1 MEDVF
6 QNLCDLHLHL
16 GASVSPHF
24 LWEIA
29 HEQGISLPQKNYW
42 QFLNYFKIKK
52 TTSDK
57 YLRSFDKNISPFV
70 LTQKIQSSP
79 YAVEKSIH
87 HIVSFAYRNLLLKK
101 IEIRFNPFLRNKDG
115 FFDVD
120 KIVLAATIGLHKA
133 MIEYPI
139 KAGIILETD
148 RQFNQK
154 YHQIIVEKAIKYKN
168 MGIVGIDVSG
178 PNPKDGFNLDSLV
191 EPFSFAKKNG
201 LKITFHTGEF
211 TGTSEMWEVIKK
223 ISPHRIGHGIAAYKD
238 KKLMEEIKRKNIV
251 LEICPTSNIKTQ
263 VVKNWYEMKLIIQ
276 TFIANDVPFTI
287 NSDGPEFFFTN
298 VKKEYQI
305 LIKKKIIS
313 IEQAKQIINFSY
325 HQSFI

>member
-1 MEDVF
+1 MENIF

-29 HEQGISLPQKNYW
+29 HEQGISLPQKDYW
-42 QFLNYFKIKK
+42 QFLAYFKIKK
-52 TTSDK
+52 TTSEK
-57 YLRSFDKNISPFV
+57 YLRSFDKDISPFV

-87 HIVSFAYRNLLLKK
+87 HIISFAYRNLLLKK
-101 IEIRFNPFLRNKDG
+101 IEIRFNPFLRNKNG

-120 KIVLAATIGLHKA
+120 KIVLAATVGLNKA
-133 MIEYPI
+133 IIEYPI

-148 RQFNQK
+148 RQFDKK

-168 MGIVGIDVSG
+168 MGVVGVDVSG
-178 PNPKDGFNLDSLV
+178 PNPKNGFNLDDLV
-191 EPFSFAKKNG
+191 EPLALAKKSG

-211 TGTSEMWEVIKK
+211 TATSEMWEVIKK
-223 ISPHRIGHGIAAYKD
+223 ISLHRIGHGIACYKD

-263 VVKNWYEMKLIIQ
+263 IVENWKEMKKIIQ
-276 TFIANDVPFTI
+276 TFIKNRVPFTI
-287 NSDGPEFFFTN
+287 NSDGPEFFSTN
-298 VKKEYQI
+298 VKKEYQL
-305 LIKKKIIS
+305 LIQKRIIS
-313 IEQAKQIINFSY
+313 PSQAKQIINFSH